1 MSKTLDEIR
10 KKLQALDSR
19 KGGQSGNFGGDKLT
33 YAHWNIAEGT
43 SAILRLV
50 PDANPDNTFFWAER
64 QLIKLPFPG
73 IKGQDENKPVLVQI
87 PCIEMWDGKMT
98 CPILNEVRPWWKD
111 KSLEETA
118 RKYWVKRTYYMQGFV
133 KQDPLNETDAPEN
146 PIRKFIIGPQI
157 FAIIKAAL
165 MDPDMV
171 YSPVDYVNGT
181 DFIVSKT
188 SKGGYADYG
197 TSKWAR
203 KESSLTEEMQA
214 ALAQFPPVD
223 LSTYLPKRPTPEQL
237 AIQFEMFQA
246 SLEGEL
252 YDPAQWSQHYK
263 PFGFDSGPTSD
274 DADGGEG
281 KRATRPTYS
290 RPVAPVTAPTGIQ
303 LGVKKSLSASIDE
316 VETVGGPVDNTPPFD
331 ADEPETATATVT
343 PAAAGKSPQEILAM
357 LRNRNK

>member
-10 KKLQALDSR
+10 KKLQALDTR
-19 KGGQSGNFGGDKLT
+19 KGQAGNFTGDKTT
-33 YAHWNIAEGT
+33 YAHWNIPEGT
-43 SAILRLV
+43 STTLRFL
-50 PDANPDNTFFWAER
+50 PDANEDNTFFWAER

-73 IKGQDENKPVLVQI
+73 IKGQDENKPVIVQV

-111 KSLEETA
+111 KSLEDTA
-118 RKYWVKRTYYMQGFV
+118 RKYWVKRTFYMQGFV
-133 KQDPLNETDAPEN
+133 KNDPMNETDLPEN
-146 PIRKFIIGPQI
+146 PIRKFIIGPQL

-165 MDPDMV
+165 MDPDMEH
-171 YSPVDYVNGT
+171 SPVDFINGT

-214 ALAQFPPVD
+214 AIAQYGLVD
-223 LSTYLPKRPTPEQL
+223 LATYLPKRPTPEQL
-237 AIQFEMFQA
+237 AIMFEMFQE
-246 SLEGEL
+246 SLDGEL
-252 YDPAQWSQHYK
+252 YDPARWSQHYK
-263 PFGFDSGPTSD
+263 PFGFDAGPSD

-281 KRATRPTYS
+281 KRASRPTYAP
-290 RPVAPVTAPTGIQ
+290 RPAAVVPAPVVAKPAPLI
-303 LGVKKSLSASIDE
+303 VHE
-316 VETVGGPVDNTPPFD
+316 D
-331 ADEPETATATVT
+331 ADEPPFEADAPAEVVKETVAATAAPT
-343 PAAAGKSPQEILAM
+343 AGKSPQEILAM